1 MSHESADDKDDDV
14 HPRKQIPD
22 PTIKHNKTWN
32 SLEREREREKKY
44 ADFFRMPTNL
54 PWYLNQSS
62 LLS

>member
-22 PTIKHNKTWN
+22 PIIKQNETWN
-32 SLEREREREKKY
+32 SLERERERKNMQI
-44 ADFFRMPTNL
+44 FSRMPTNL